1 NLTPKQIVILWL
13 KKSQNAGSFR
23 DGCRQSPLARGY
35 VADAVYAA
43 VRGSM
48 KGYPQ
53 PVIEKAIRQARQ
65 EADSLYM
72 LIVEVNVRILINV
85 ALSNNCFP
93 LVIRHFH
100 AATMQGTINA
110 ESIRELRLS
119 LVQIVEDLLVAE
131 GSALQVTT
139 EYLNGQ
145 EVLFTDTFDALAKQL
160 QLAEE
165 LIDGFN
171 SLARLVRVPLTQEA
185 KFHSDR
191 CLP

>member
-1 NLTPKQIVILWL
+1 MP
-13 KKSQNAGSFR
+13 S
-23 DGCRQSPLARGY
+23 
-35 VADAVYAA
+35 AVWS
-43 VRGSM
+43 G
-48 KGYPQ
+48 
-53 PVIEKAIRQARQ
+53 
-65 EADSLYM
+65 
-72 LIVEVNVRILINV
+72 
-85 ALSNNCFP
+85 
-93 LVIRHFH
+93 H
-100 AATMQGTINA
+100 TINA